1 MAHLVMDTI
10 IGHELDVI
18 IRQSEI
24 ERRGEEWHK
33 LVVGTLSRSDYIK
46 GLLAFGGLELIEY
59 HTAVV
64 EQTIPAIAV
73 RVRSKA
79 WALRQ

>member
-1 MAHLVMDTI
+1 MDTI

-18 IRQSEI
+18 IRESEI
-24 ERRGEEWHK
+24 ARRSDEWHK
-33 LVVGTLSRSDYIK
+33 LVVGTSCRSDYIK

-64 EQTIPAIAV
+64 ERSLIAKMFAV
-73 RVRSKA
+73 HVRSKS
-79 WALRQ
+79 WALRQA